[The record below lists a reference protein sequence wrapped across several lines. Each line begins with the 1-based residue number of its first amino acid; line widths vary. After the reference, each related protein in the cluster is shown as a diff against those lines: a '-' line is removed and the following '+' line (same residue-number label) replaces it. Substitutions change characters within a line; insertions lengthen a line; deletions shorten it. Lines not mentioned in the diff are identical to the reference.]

1 MNCAF
6 TSLNGLLLNCPRE
19 GRGGLFSISPKKR
32 RGGGLI
38 RGRGLFE
45 GGLIE
50 GLRYTVRNTFH
61 IFSWQEGLE
70 LGLGVYTVHKEPFTV
85 R

>member
-6 TSLNGLLLNCPRE
+6 TSVNGLLLNCPRE
-19 GRGGLFSISPKKR
+19 GRGGLFTFSPKKGV
-32 RGGGLI
+32 GGG
-38 RGRGLFE
+38 GLFE

-85 R
+85 Q